1 MVAASRDDLRDDTGI
16 SDMGSD
22 PRSDKRY
29 FLERTKLSRFTLFWF
44 GWYFSLVMRLK
55 VIGLQNVPSKGG
67 CLLVSNHLAQIDSFL
82 LLTILPRPIAFMAKE
97 EIFLQPASDYFCRHL
112 GGFPVHRDRL
122 DRWALKY
129 ALTVLDK
136 GYVLGIYPEGERS
149 GQKQLQEAK
158 VGPAYLAIK
167 SERPLIP
174 IAITGT
180 HFVLKKWWPLRAPV
194 TVRFGKAIYALP
206 EETPQALTERM
217 MMAIA
222 SMLPPE
228 MRGVYKGFMKG

>member
-1 MVAASRDDLRDDTGI
+1 MTGDTCI
-16 SDMGSD
+16 NDMSSD
-22 PRSDKRY
+22 PRGEKQY
-29 FLERTKLSRFTLFWF
+29 FLDRTKLSRFTLFCF
-44 GWYFSLVMRLK
+44 GLYFLLVMRLK
-55 VIGLQNVPSKGG
+55 VIDLENVPVKDG

-82 LLTILPRPIAFMAKE
+82 LLTILPRPISFMAKE

-122 DRWALKY
+122 DRWALKH
-129 ALTVLDK
+129 ALELLAK

-167 SERPLIP
+167 SGRPLIP

-180 HFVLKKWWPLRAPV
+180 HFVLKRWWPLRAPV
-194 TVRFGKAIYALP
+194 TVRFGEPIYALP
-206 EETPQALTERM
+206 DETPQVLTERM
-217 MMAIA
+217 MRAIA
-222 SMLPPE
+222 SMLPAE
-228 MRGVYKGFMKG
+228 MRGVYEAVSAVSRTLS

>member
-1 MVAASRDDLRDDTGI
+1 MTGDRRKDDM
-16 SDMGSD
+16 SSD
-22 PRSDKRY
+22 PRSEKQY
-29 FLERTKLSRFTLFWF
+29 FLDRTKLSRFTLFCF
-44 GWYFSLVMRLK
+44 GLYFLLVMRLK
-55 VIGLQNVPSKGG
+55 VIDLENVPAKGG

-82 LLTILPRPIAFMAKE
+82 LLTILPRPISFMAKE

-112 GGFPVHRDRL
+112 GGFPVYRDRL

-129 ALTVLDK
+129 ALEVLAR

-167 SERPLIP
+167 SGRPLIP

-180 HFVLKKWWPLRAPV
+180 HFVLKRWWPLRAPV
-194 TVRFGKAIYALP
+194 TVRFGEPLYALP
-206 EETPQALTERM
+206 GETPQALTERM
-217 MMAIA
+217 MKSIA
-222 SMLPPE
+222 SMLPRE
-228 MRGVYKGFMKG
+228 MRGVYEGVSAVSGTLS